1 MRIPLTTVNEIQT
14 YCRTHGVKTLFLF
27 GSRARGDERQS
38 SDFDLLV
45 EFSDGSQV
53 SYLDFLIMQSE
64 LEAILGHKVDL
75 VESASLVNPI
85 RRNRILAERV
95 PLYGA

>member
-1 MRIPLTTVNEIQT
+1 MTIPSATVNEVKA
-14 YCRTHGVKTLFLF
+14 YCKTHGVKTLFVF
-27 GSRARGDERQS
+27 GSRVRGDETPS

-45 EFSDGSQV
+45 EFSDGSQI

-64 LEAILGHKVDL
+64 LETILGFKVDL
-75 VESASLVNPI
+75 VESASLKNPI